1 MSKATL
7 DAYSILQLS
16 KMAMIRAYNGAF
28 SFVTSQLQAN
38 LERVFPDY
46 DRKDLKTWPFVSL
59 TVVERCKEYYGIPD
73 LPTGVA
79 YERAVTQ
86 RYEEMYTATDRA
98 EIALTNGSFYER
110 YPFNYD
116 ENDNPKETVGM
127 TMVEYHKYME
137 KAGAANK
144 AELKYPEHGPSRNIS
159 KATNRT
165 SCTNSECVREVARL
179 QGELFDKGSQLLS
192 TQEYLREY
200 EATEGSRRSTMKE
213 KGYELR
219 REIQRADAAEKEC
232 MISTEQNTKLL
243 HRIRDLE
250 MKLRQA
256 NDLEEYCNTVEV
268 ENKDLRRSA
277 RKRGR
282 DSLAES
288 EPGMDIEKKNKKRK

>member
-1 MSKATL
+1 MTRATL

-59 TVVERCKEYYGIPD
+59 TIVERCTEYYGIPD

-86 RYEEMYTATDRA
+86 RYEDMYTATDRA

-116 ENDNPKETVGM
+116 ENDNPKETIGM

-144 AELKYPEHGPSRNIS
+144 AELKHPEHRPSRNIS

-165 SCTNSECVREVARL
+165 SCTNSEC
-179 QGELFDKGSQLLS
+179 LLS
-192 TQEYLREY
+192 TQEHLREY
-200 EATEGSRRSTMKE
+200 EATEGLRRSAMKD

-219 REIQRADAAEKEC
+219 REIQRADTAEKERMIC
-232 MISTEQNTKLL
+232 MEQNTKLL

-256 NDLEEYCNTVEV
+256 NVLEEYCNTVEV
-268 ENKDLRRSA
+268 ENKDLRKAA

-288 EPGMDIEKKNKKRK
+288 EPGMDIGKKNKRRK